1 MLQQESQLPGLS
13 NQNAA
18 TVFAGEQ
25 APTAENMLCFPQM
38 WGNSRWA
45 ASVLLPVMLAPVFGP
60 MAMPCCALPQAM
72 HCMHQAVSGATE
84 SPHSM
89 QDGMHCHHAMA
100 QSNPPQAESPGDSLQ
115 ANDDCCGNHHCCCGS
130 TISEWAQ
137 PASRPLSFV
146 SVAIEAARSAQIA
159 SVLPNDVSRLDSARA
174 PPRS

>member
-1 MLQQESQLPGLS
+1 MPGLS

-18 TVFAGEQ
+18 AVFAGEQ
-25 APTAENMLCFPQM
+25 APTARNMLCFPEM

-45 ASVLLPVMLAPVFGP
+45 ASVLLPVMLAPIFGP

-72 HCMHQAVSGATE
+72 QCMHQAVSGATE

-89 QDGMHCHHAMA
+89 QAGMHCHHAMA
-100 QSNPPQAESPGDSLQ
+100 QPNPPQAESPGDSLQ

-137 PASRPLSFV
+137 PACRALSFV
-146 SVAIEAARSAQIA
+146 SLAIGVARSSQNAIR
-159 SVLPNDVSRLDSARA
+159 LFDDVSRQYSTRA
-174 PPRS
+174 PPGR